1 MRIPAAL
8 LAALLAAVPLACA
21 AAPYSVRLG
30 LEKIVLD
37 TPPGFTDTT
46 ELASPRL
53 QDLSETLTAASNRIL
68 LFALSDGDVR
78 RFSQGEQL
86 DARRYMIAVTP
97 KGLERERVT
106 PAQLAT
112 YIADSLQNLGKPV
125 ETTDFVRYLESQ
137 PIGKANLVAELKRQ
151 AAVVSVLQATRLP
164 PLPARTMWDSS
175 KPQYLFFT
183 TTIFLVRGKAI
194 QLAVYSLFDGPAD
207 VEWLKNV
214 TLRWQDE
221 LQRLNPR

>member
-1 MRIPAAL
+1 MAPMRI
-8 LAALLAAVPLACA
+8 LAALLIALSLDCA
-21 AAPYSVRLG
+21 AAPFSVRLG

-37 TPPGFTDTT
+37 TPPGFSDTT

-106 PAQLAT
+106 PDQLAS

-125 ETTDFVRYLESQ
+125 ETTDIVRYLESQ
-137 PIGKANLVAELKRQ
+137 PIGKTSLIAELKRQ
-151 AAVVSVLQATRLP
+151 AIAVSVLQATRLP
-164 PLPARTMWDSS
+164 PLPARTMWESS

-214 TLRWQDE
+214 TLRWQEE